1 MAKSA
6 GHVGALLGDFMV
18 YGIGRFLADPVP
30 GSDQGHVLTSDDV
43 MNGAE
48 VSGNVV
54 IYDEDGTY
62 IANVIAEKLVIEGCN
77 TTIVTPMSEIAPY
90 LALTMEQHKV
100 VPRLL
105 QLGVRLERLKMLSG
119 ISDSEVEL
127 SCVHGGRGFSLTA
140 NHVIMITSRLPNDRV
155 YQELMAQPEDWK
167 EAGVKSVSRIG
178 DCEAPNIIAAAVHS
192 GHRWA
197 RSLDNRGVSE
207 VPNLPERSP

>member
-1 MAKSA
+1 MRNNNAP
-6 GHVGALLGDFMV
+6 VN
-18 YGIGRFLADPVP
+18 IILATPKRSIRNPD
-30 GSDQGHVLTSDDV
+30 TS
-43 MNGAE
+43 
-48 VSGNVV
+48 
-54 IYDEDGTY
+54 DGTY

-105 QLGVRLERLKMLSG
+105 ELGVRLERLKMLSG

-127 SCVHGGRGFSLTA
+127 SCVHGGRGLSLTA

-155 YQELMAQPEDWK
+155 YQELVDQPEDWK

-197 RSLDNRGVSE
+197 RSLDNRGVSK